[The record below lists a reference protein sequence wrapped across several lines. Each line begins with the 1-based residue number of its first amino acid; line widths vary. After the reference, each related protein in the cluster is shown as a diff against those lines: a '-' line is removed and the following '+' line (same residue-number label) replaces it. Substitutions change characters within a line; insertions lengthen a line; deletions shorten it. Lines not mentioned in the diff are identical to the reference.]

1 MSNLATKKRR
11 AYLLLMPLILF
22 LLVFFLWPLWVMMKQ
37 AVSDNAVAVVL
48 QQTATVMP
56 QWNGTSAPTPDMK
69 TALIADLKAAKDQ
82 QEIGNMVRKLNS
94 EQAGY
99 RTLMT
104 KTLVQIRDNPN
115 PPDLESIDAR

>member
-1 MSNLATKKRR
+1 MSNQATKKRR

-56 QWNGTSAPTPDMK
+56 QWNGTSGPTPDMK
-69 TALIADLKAAKDQ
+69 TALVADLKAAKDQ
-82 QEIGNMVRKLNS
+82 QEIGNMVRIV
-94 EQAGY
+94 EAQAAADKVI
-99 RTLMT
+99 M
-104 KTLVQIRDNPN
+104 
-115 PPDLESIDAR
+115 A